1 MARTDEL
8 FAAIQAK
15 DAARV
20 RALLGSDPSIAT
32 ARDDEGVSALLRA
45 RYTLS
50 RDVVEA
56 VRSHVHE
63 LDVFE
68 AAAFGD
74 VDRLAEVFAA
84 RPAVAGDRS
93 GDGFTPLHL
102 AAYFGN
108 DDVVRLLL
116 DHGADP
122 GAVGTGWMTGTALHS
137 AVSARHPNVVAALLD
152 RGADPNARQAGG
164 WTPLHGAAHNGDLET
179 TELLLAHGA
188 DPAAADDEGRTVE
201 DHANERGDPG
211 TVAAIRAAIG

>member
-1 MARTDEL
+1 VARTDEL
-8 FAAIQAK
+8 FEAIQAK
-15 DAARV
+15 DVARV
-20 RALLGSDPSIAT
+20 RGLLGTDPSIAT

-45 RYTLS
+45 RYTMS
-50 RDVVEA
+50 RDVADA
-56 VRSHVHE
+56 VRPHVPE

-74 VDRLAEVFAA
+74 VDRLAEVVAA
-84 RPAVAGDRS
+84 RPAVVGDRS

-102 AAYFGN
+102 AAYFGR

-116 DHGADP
+116 DDGADP
-122 GAVGTGWMTGTALHS
+122 DAVGTGWMTGTALHS
-137 AVSARHPNVVAALLD
+137 AVSARHPGTVATLLD

-179 TELLLAHGA
+179 TRVLLAHGA
-188 DPAAADDEGRTVE
+188 DPTAADDEGRTVE

-211 TVAAIRAAIG
+211 VVAAIRAAIG

>member
-1 MARTDEL
+1 VARTDEL

-32 ARDDEGVSALLRA
+32 ARDDEDVSALLRA

-56 VRSHVHE
+56 VRSRVQE

-74 VDRLAEVFAA
+74 VDRLAEVLAA

-102 AAYFGN
+102 AAYFGK
-108 DDVVRLLL
+108 DDAVRLLL

-164 WTPLHGAAHNGDLET
+164 WTPLHGAAHNGDVET

>member
-15 DAARV
+15 DVARM
-20 RALLGSDPSIAT
+20 RALLEEESSLAT
-32 ARDDEGVSALLRA
+32 ARDGEGVSALLRA

-56 VRSHVHE
+56 IRSRVSE
-63 LDVFE
+63 SDAFE

-74 VDRLAEVFAA
+74 VDRLAEIIDA
-84 RPAVAGDRS
+84 RPAVVDERS

-102 AAYFGN
+102 AAYFGK
-108 DDVVRLLL
+108 DDSVRLLL

-122 GAVGTGWMTGTALHS
+122 NAVGTGWMTGTALHS
-137 AVSARHPNVVAALLD
+137 AVSARHPNVVATLLD

-188 DPAAADDEGRTVE
+188 DATAADDEGRTAE

>member
-1 MARTDEL
+1 VARTDEL

-15 DAARV
+15 DVARV
-20 RALLGSDPSIAT
+20 RGLLGSNPSIAS

-45 RYTLS
+45 RYTSS
-50 RDVVEA
+50 RDVVDA
-56 VRSHVHE
+56 VRSHVPE

-74 VDRLAEVFAA
+74 VERLAEAVAA
-84 RPAVAGDRS
+84 RPAVVGDRS

-102 AAYFGN
+102 AAYFGK
-108 DDVVRLLL
+108 DDAVRLLL
-116 DHGADP
+116 DDGADP
-122 GAVGTGWMTGTALHS
+122 DAVGTGWMRGTALHS
-137 AVSARHPNVVAALLD
+137 AVSARHPGPVATLLD
-152 RGADPNARQAGG
+152 RGADPNARQWGG

-188 DPAAADDEGRTVE
+188 DPTAADDEGRTVE

-211 TVAAIRAAIG
+211 VVAAIRAAIG

>member
-1 MARTDEL
+1 VARTDEL
-8 FAAIQAK
+8 FSAIQAM
-15 DAARV
+15 DVARV
-20 RALLGSDPSIAT
+20 RVLLEEEPSLAT
-32 ARDDEGVSALLRA
+32 ARDGEGVSALLRA
-45 RYTLS
+45 RYILS

-56 VRSHVHE
+56 IRPHVSE

-74 VDRLAEVFAA
+74 VDRLAEVIDA
-84 RPAVAGDRS
+84 RPVVDERS

-102 AAYFGN
+102 AAYFGK
-108 DDVVRLLL
+108 DGAVRLLL

-122 GAVGTGWMTGTALHS
+122 GVAGTGWMTGTALHS
-137 AVSARHPNVVAALLD
+137 AVSARHPDVVATLLD

-188 DPAAADDEGRTVE
+188 DPSAADDEGRTAE
-201 DHANERGDPG
+201 DQANERGDPG

>member
-8 FAAIQAK
+8 FAAIQTK
-15 DAARV
+15 DVARV
-20 RALLGSDPSIAT
+20 RTILGSDPSLAT
-32 ARDDEGVSALLRA
+32 TRDGEGVSALLRA
-45 RYTLS
+45 RYTSS

-56 VRSHVHE
+56 VRSHVRE

-74 VDRLAEVFAA
+74 VERLAEAVAA
-84 RPAVAGDRS
+84 RPAVVRDRS

-102 AAYFGN
+102 AAFFGK
-108 DDVVRLLL
+108 DDAVRLLL

-122 GAVGTGWMTGTALHS
+122 DAVGTGWMTGTALHS
-137 AVSARHPNVVAALLD
+137 AVSARHANAVEMLLD

-164 WTPLHGAAHNGDLET
+164 WTPLHGAAHNGDLDT

-188 DPAAADDEGRTVE
+188 DPAAADDDGRTVE

-211 TVAAIRAAIG
+211 TVAAIRAATG

>member
-20 RALLGSDPSIAT
+20 RAILGSDPSIAS

-56 VRSHVHE
+56 VRSHVQG

-74 VDRLAEVFAA
+74 VDRLAEVLAA

-93 GDGFTPLHL
+93 
-102 AAYFGN
+102 
-108 DDVVRLLL
+108 
-116 DHGADP
+116 GADP

-164 WTPLHGAAHNGDLET
+164 WTPLHGAAHNGDVET

-188 DPAAADDEGRTVE
+188 DATAADDEGRTVE
-201 DHANERGDPG
+201 DRANERGDPG
-211 TVAAIRAAIG
+211 TIAAIRRAIG

>member
-1 MARTDEL
+1 VARTDEL

-15 DAARV
+15 DVARV
-20 RALLGSDPSIAT
+20 RALLASDPSIAT

-45 RYTLS
+45 RYTSS

-56 VRSHVHE
+56 VRPHVQE

-74 VDRLAEVFAA
+74 VDRLADVVAA
-84 RPAVAGDRS
+84 RPAVVGDRS

-102 AAYFGN
+102 AAYFGK
-108 DDVVRLLL
+108 DDTVRLLL

-122 GAVGTGWMTGTALHS
+122 VAVGTGWMTGTALHS
-137 AVSARHPNVVAALLD
+137 AVSARHPDVVETLLD

-164 WTPLHGAAHNGDLET
+164 WTPLHGAVHNGDRES

-188 DPAAADDEGRTVE
+188 DPTAADDDGRTVE

>member
-1 MARTDEL
+1 VARTDEL

-15 DAARV
+15 DVARV
-20 RALLGSDPSIAT
+20 RALLGSDPSIAN
-32 ARDDEGVSALLRA
+32 ARDGDGVSALLRA

-56 VRSHVHE
+56 IRPQVSE
-63 LDVFE
+63 LDAFE

-74 VDRLAEVFAA
+74 VDRLAEVIAA
-84 RPAVAGDRS
+84 RPAAVDERS

-102 AAYFGN
+102 AAYFGK
-108 DDVVRLLL
+108 DDAVRLLL
-116 DHGADP
+116 GQDADP
-122 GAVGTGWMTGTALHS
+122 DAVGTGWMTGTALHS
-137 AVSARHPNVVAALLD
+137 AVSARHPNVVGTLLD

-164 WTPLHGAAHNGDLET
+164 WTPLHGATHNGDLVT

-188 DPAAADDEGRTVE
+188 DPTAADDEGRTAE